1 MKTGMPPAPS
11 TQRRAAK
18 VYLAGKIRKNCWR
31 HTLVTGLRTHHWD
44 QGDLPQATFTYVGP
58 HFVSCD
64 HGCAHQ
70 PTQHGAE
77 NSCVLDD
84 SVPRQEVVQLCFTA
98 LQNSDLVFCYLDS
111 RDCYGT
117 LVEIG
122 YAIALKKVVV
132 IALSEKLDRL
142 AQNEHWF
149 GCTGATKA
157 YYAVRERDLPYLL
170 ATTLEEL
177 Q

>member
-1 MKTGMPPAPS
+1 MTPPLTVPKTTAIRPP
-11 TQRRAAK
+11 K

-31 HTLVTGLRTHHWD
+31 YSLVSGLRAHHWD

-98 LQNSDLVFCYLDS
+98 LQNSDLVFCYIDS

-122 YAIALKKVVV
+122 YAIAMKKVVV
-132 IALSEKLDRL
+132 VALSEKLDRL
-142 AQNEHWF
+142 TRNEHWF

-157 YYAVRERDLPYLL
+157 YYAVREKDLPSLL
-170 ATTLEEL
+170 STCLEEL

>member
-1 MKTGMPPAPS
+1 MRAVIDPTCSTGRNS
-11 TQRRAAK
+11 TK

-31 HTLVTGLRTHHWD
+31 HALVAGLREHHWD
-44 QGDLPQATFTYVGP
+44 MGALPQPTFTYVGP
-58 HFVSCD
+58 YFVSCD

-84 SVPRQEVVQLCFTA
+84 SVPRQEVVQLCFRA

-122 YAIALKKVVV
+122 YAIAMKKIVVV
-132 IALSEKLDRL
+132 ALSENLGRFTS
-142 AQNEHWF
+142 NEHWF
-149 GCTGATKA
+149 GCTGATKS
-157 YYAVRERDLPYLL
+157 YYAVNEKDLPCLL
-170 ATTLEEL
+170 AKSLEEL